1 MLSGA
6 MLSIVGSILG
16 VIVTGVIGIIAY
28 AWQENVK
35 RKTALAESKRN
46 LYEILIRNLIELLA
60 AENSVERSKLISEIE
75 KGWLFASDDVLHA
88 FYKYLNIYDRYW
100 TQFQGEVLAKVR
112 EDPTIRQE
120 FANGVAGIFLAMRR
134 DIRSTEIKDDWAK
147 RNLKIYEWGIIH
159 TPNQTNGEY
168 RLSRH
173 KRLMSK
179 LLRRFVCAED
189 VGQPGAS

>member
-1 MLSGA
+1 MLSDA

-88 FYKYLNIYDRYW
+88 FYKYLNTYDRYW
-100 TQFQGEVLAKVR
+100 TQEQGGVLAKVR
-112 EDPTIRQE
+112 KDAKIRQE
-120 FANGVAGIFLAMRR
+120 FANRFAGIFLAMRR
-134 DIRSTEIKDDWAK
+134 DLRSTKISDDWAN
-147 RNLKIYEWGIIH
+147 RQLRIYEWGIIAGSS
-159 TPNQTNGEY
+159 QTNAEH
-168 RLSRH
+168 RPSWH
-173 KRLMSK
+173 KWLMSK
-179 LLRRFVCAED
+179 LLRRLVCAEKAR
-189 VGQPGAS
+189 QPGAD